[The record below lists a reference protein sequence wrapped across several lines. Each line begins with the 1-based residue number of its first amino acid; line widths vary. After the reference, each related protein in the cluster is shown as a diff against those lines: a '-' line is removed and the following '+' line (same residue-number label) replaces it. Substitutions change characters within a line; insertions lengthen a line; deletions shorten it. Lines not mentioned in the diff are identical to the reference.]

1 MRLIRNIIFLTFIA
15 AVLLFVYREPLLKKS
30 VKWIVKDLTGFSVE
44 VEKLRVGI
52 FRPVIDIR
60 ELKIYNPESFS
71 DRLLLD
77 MPRLLVRYVPSEIF
91 KGNLVFKEIRI
102 DVEEFQLVKQRDGST
117 NIGQLKGVGESGKK
131 TRVPALSIALLRL
144 RINKLVYKDYTVS
157 PPLVKTFHI
166 GINKEFYNINDSTK
180 LVRLIVGE
188 ALLKTNIRNLAD
200 VNIGILES
208 TVKTVLGTS
217 KELVTGTTSVA
228 VGVVKGTIN
237 TTTGVL
243 KKTAG
248 EIGSIFS
255 PKKE

>member
-1 MRLIRNIIFLTFIA
+1 
-15 AVLLFVYREPLLKKS
+15 
-30 VKWIVKDLTGFSVE
+30 
-44 VEKLRVGI
+44 
-52 FRPVIDIR
+52 
-60 ELKIYNPESFS
+60 
-71 DRLLLD
+71 

-131 TRVPALSIALLRL
+131 TRAPALSIALLRL
-144 RINKLVYKDYTVS
+144 RINKLIYKDYTVS
-157 PPLVKTFHI
+157 PPDVKTFHI